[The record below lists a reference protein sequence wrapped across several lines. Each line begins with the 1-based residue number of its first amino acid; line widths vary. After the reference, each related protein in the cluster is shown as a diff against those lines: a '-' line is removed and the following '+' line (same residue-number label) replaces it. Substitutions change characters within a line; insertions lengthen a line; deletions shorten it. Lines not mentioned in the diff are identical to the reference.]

1 MALKRITAPTVEPVS
16 LLEAKAFLSVETDD
30 DNVLITS
37 FIVSARE
44 QAEEITR
51 RALITQTWELVLDRL
66 PLSIIIPLPC
76 LQSVTSIKY
85 IDENGTEQTLSSSLY
100 QVDIDSE
107 PGRIVPAYG
116 CTWPGTRNQINA
128 VRVRYVCGYGLAVAV
143 PQKIKEFIIANVTAK
158 YDGRGSDV
166 ATVCEGLLD
175 SFRVLRW
182 E

>member
-1 MALKRITAPTVEPVS
+1 MALKLITAPSVEPVS
-16 LLEAKAFLSVETDD
+16 LVEAKAYLSVETDD
-30 DNVLITS
+30 DNVMISS

-44 QAEEITR
+44 QAEEIMR
-51 RALITQTWELVLDRL
+51 RALITQTWELVLDCF
-66 PLSIIIPLPC
+66 PVEFMVPLPN

-85 IDENGTEQTLSSSLY
+85 IDGAGTEQTLSGTLY
-100 QVDIDSE
+100 QVDIDGE

-116 CTWPGTRNQINA
+116 CAWPITRSQINA
-128 VRVRYVCGYGLAVAV
+128 VRVRYVAGYGLEVDV

-182 E
+182 